1 MFDDIKIYLFPL
13 IIPLWLFLCD
23 DFDESQIQ
31 VFSGFR
37 KKSCWRKDAHM
48 STKVDSVGTDKLHFP
63 TETPHLYYFLF
74 CGFEFQLQ

>member
-13 IIPLWLFLCD
+13 IIPMWLFLCD

-48 STKVDSVGTDKLHFP
+48 STEVDRVGADKLYFP
-63 TETPHLYYFLF
+63 NEKPQSVLF
-74 CGFEFQLQ
+74 FILWL